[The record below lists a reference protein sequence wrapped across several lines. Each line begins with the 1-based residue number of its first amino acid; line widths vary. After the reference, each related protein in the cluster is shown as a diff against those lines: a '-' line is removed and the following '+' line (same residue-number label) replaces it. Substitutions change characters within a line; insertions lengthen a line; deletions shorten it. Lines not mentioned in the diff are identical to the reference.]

1 MDKFDY
7 LQAALK
13 DPWVRAY
20 LATIR
25 HNEGTDRG
33 GRGYAT
39 YFRYFDY
46 GESPA
51 ESLRTHHTHYVPL
64 GNGKYSSASGAY
76 QIINKTYQGLQ
87 QQFSRE
93 GVFKRMGER
102 PDSWSPE
109 VQDMMAVELLQ
120 QNGTLPLLLAHD
132 PSAIVGHKGQ
142 YKTWASWG
150 AKSPQSTVAAFNHF
164 LQQEGQ
170 APVTVKI
177 NGQDFNEAGLSY
189 AGGVPAGGSF
199 SSGGVSG
206 VTGRQRTVDTG
217 IDWGSVHVSGD
228 GGQGLALADDSGFSL
243 LGRSPTRLDYF
254 GGYHPRSTNTHI
266 DMRQQDTLET
276 AGVNTQYTRDSRPQ
290 LQPVPFGAANLIL
303 SPETDISDSE
313 KGVANR
319 AFMINQA
326 VNPAANTTYGAS
338 FTGSGI
344 RPTVTQYD
352 PETGRVTRNV
362 TLVRDSEYA
371 PDSGETPTADGQSP
385 AGYAADVSP
394 ESEFDNTEFM
404 VMPIDDYL
412 ARESSE
418 HQDVDRL
425 GTRVDRRIQDMVRD
439 TRVDV

>member
-1 MDKFDY
+1 MDRYDY
-7 LQAALK
+7 LQAALR

-64 GNGKYSSASGAY
+64 GDGKYSSASGAY

-109 VQDMMAVELLQ
+109 VQDLMAVELLR
-120 QNGTLPLLLAHD
+120 QNGTLPLLLAHN

-170 APVTVKI
+170 PPVTVNI

-189 AGGVPAGGSF
+189 AGGTVPAPAGSMGELRGTPDM
-199 SSGGVSG
+199 STRPDIQQVLGLKTS
-206 VTGRQRTVDTG
+206 D
-217 IDWGSVHVSGD
+217 IDWGD
-228 GGQGLALADDSGFSL
+228 ADS
-243 LGRSPTRLDYF
+243 TNMNYF
-254 GGYHPRSTNTHI
+254 GGYRSQASLDRLARRSKANT
-266 DMRQQDTLET
+266 LAES
-276 AGVNTQYTRDSRPQ
+276 GVNTPYNSQTRPVT
-290 LQPVPFGAANLIL
+290 QPVPFGLGNLVL
-303 SPETDISDSE
+303 SPETDISDSK
-313 KGVANR
+313 KGLNNR
-319 AFMINQA
+319 AFMINEA
-326 VNPAANTTYGAS
+326 TNPPEGVTYGAS

-344 RPTVTQYD
+344 RPTATKWGADGSAHNY
-352 PETGRVTRNV
+352 

-371 PDSGETPTADGQSP
+371 PDSGEAPAGVSGQSP
-385 AGYAADVSP
+385 AADPADASP
-394 ESEFDNTEFM
+394 ESEFDVLPMDEYLNNQRL
-404 VMPIDDYL
+404 PSDD
-412 ARESSE
+412 
-418 HQDVDRL
+418 VGRL
-425 GTRVDRRIQDMVRD
+425 GTRVDPRIKNIVENVS
-439 TRVDV
+439 VDKTNL

>member
-1 MDKFDY
+1 MDRYDY
-7 LQAALK
+7 LQAALR

-109 VQDMMAVELLQ
+109 VQDMMAVELLR
-120 QNGTLPLLLAHD
+120 QNGTLPLLLAHN

-177 NGQDFNEAGLSY
+177 NGQDCNEAGLSY
-189 AGGVPAGGSF
+189 AGGVVSAPAGGG
-199 SSGGVSG
+199 SGTQVFPGYTPLRVADVDWTGSG
-206 VTGRQRTVDTG
+206 TGGAVR
-217 IDWGSVHVSGD
+217 
-228 GGQGLALADDSGFSL
+228 LM
-243 LGRSPTRLDYF
+243 GRNGWDFF
-254 GGYHPRSTNTHI
+254 GGYRPSKPIVLNPS
-266 DMRQQDTLET
+266 DTLGT
-276 AGVNTQYTRDSRPQ
+276 AGVNTPYNSQTRPVT
-290 LQPVPFGAANLIL
+290 QPVPFGLGNLVL
-303 SPETDISDSE
+303 SPETDISDS
-313 KGVANR
+313 KNGLNNR
-319 AFMINQA
+319 AFMINEA
-326 VNPAANTTYGAS
+326 TNPPEGTTYGAS

-344 RPTVTQYD
+344 RPTATHVD
-352 PETGRVTRNV
+352 GNGNVHNV

-371 PDSGETPTADGQSP
+371 PDSGEGLDGAGQSP
-385 AGYAADVSP
+385 AGEAGSSP
-394 ESEFDNTEFM
+394 ESEFD
-404 VMPIDDYL
+404 VMPMDEYLSSQILPSDD
-412 ARESSE
+412 
-418 HQDVDRL
+418 VKRL
-425 GTRVDRRIQDMVRD
+425 GTHVDNRIQKIVDD
-439 TRVDV
+439 THVTM

>member
-1 MDKFDY
+1 MDRYDY
-7 LQAALK
+7 LQAALR

-76 QIINKTYQGLQ
+76 QIINKTYQDLQ

-109 VQDMMAVELLQ
+109 VQDMMAVELLRR
-120 QNGTLPLLLAHD
+120 NGTLPLLLAHN

-142 YKTWASWG
+142 YKTWKSWD

-170 APVTVKI
+170 APVTVNI

-189 AGGVPAGGSF
+189 AGGVSPAPAGSMGELRGTPDMSARPDVQQVL
-199 SSGGVSG
+199 GLKVG
-206 VTGRQRTVDTG
+206 D
-217 IDWGSVHVSGD
+217 INWGD
-228 GGQGLALADDSGFSL
+228 ADS
-243 LGRSPTRLDYF
+243 TNMNYF
-254 GGYHPRSTNTHI
+254 GGYRSQASLDRLARRSKANT
-266 DMRQQDTLET
+266 LAES
-276 AGVNTQYTRDSRPQ
+276 GVNTPYNSQTRPVT
-290 LQPVPFGAANLIL
+290 QPVPFGLSNLVL
-303 SPETDISDSE
+303 SPETDISDSK
-313 KGVANR
+313 KGLNNR
-319 AFMINQA
+319 AFMINEA
-326 VNPAANTTYGAS
+326 TNPPEGTTYGAS

-344 RPTVTQYD
+344 RPTATHVD
-352 PETGRVTRNV
+352 GNGNVHNV

-371 PDSGETPTADGQSP
+371 PDSGEGLDGAGQSP
-385 AGYAADVSP
+385 AGEAGSSP
-394 ESEFDNTEFM
+394 ESEFD
-404 VMPIDDYL
+404 VMPMDDYL
-412 ARESSE
+412 SS
-418 HQDVDRL
+418 QILPSDDVKRL
-425 GTRVDRRIQDMVRD
+425 GTHVDDRIQKIVDD
-439 TRVDV
+439 THVTM

>member
-39 YFRYFDY
+39 YFRYYDN
-46 GESPA
+46 GETP
-51 ESLRTHHTHYVPL
+51 EETLRSYHLHWMPI
-64 GNGKYSSASGAY
+64 GNGKFSSASGAY
-76 QIINKTYQGLQ
+76 QIINSTYRSLQ
-87 QQFSRE
+87 KRFDKA
-93 GVFKRMGER
+93 GVFQRMGVR

-109 VQDMMAVELLQ
+109 VQDMMAVELLNE
-120 QNGTLPLLLAHD
+120 NGILKRLLAHD
-132 PSAIVGHKGQ
+132 PGVITAGN
-142 YKTWASWG
+142 KTWASFG
-150 AKSPQSTVAAFNHF
+150 VKSPQSTAAAFNHY

-170 APVTVKI
+170 SPVTVKI
-177 NGQDFNEAGLSY
+177 NGQNFNGSGLDY
-189 AGGVPAGGSF
+189 AGGAPAGGSF

-217 IDWGSVHVSGD
+217 IDWGSVHVSGN
-228 GGQGLALADDSGFSL
+228 GGQGLALADDSGFSM

-266 DMRQQDTLET
+266 DMRPQDTLET

-290 LQPVPFGAANLIL
+290 LQPVPFGTANLIL

-326 VNPAANTTYGAS
+326 VNPAPNTTYGAS

-344 RPTVTQYD
+344 RPTATQYD
-352 PETGRVTRNV
+352 PETGRVIRNV

-371 PDSGETPTADGQSP
+371 PDSGETPAADGQSP
-385 AGYAADVSP
+385 AGYTADVSP

-425 GTRVDRRIQDMVRD
+425 GTRVDRRIQDMVRNI
-439 TRVDV
+439 RVDV

>member
-20 LATIR
+20 LKTIQ

-39 YFRYFDY
+39 YFRYYDN
-46 GESPA
+46 GETP
-51 ESLRTHHTHYVPL
+51 EETLRSYHLHWMPI
-64 GNGKYSSASGAY
+64 GNGKFSSASGAY
-76 QIINKTYQGLQ
+76 QIINKTYRSLQ
-87 QQFSRE
+87 ERFDKA
-93 GVFKRMGER
+93 GVFQRMGER

-109 VQDMMAVELLQ
+109 VQDMMAVELL
-120 QNGTLPLLLAHD
+120 NESGILKRLLAHD
-132 PSAIVGHKGQ
+132 PGVITAGN
-142 YKTWASWG
+142 KTWASFG
-150 AKSPQSTVAAFNHF
+150 VKSPQSTAAAFNHY

-170 APVTVKI
+170 SPVTVKI
-177 NGQDFNEAGLSY
+177 NGQNFNGSGLSY
-189 AGGVPAGGSF
+189 AGGSVSAPAGGSF
-199 SSGGVSG
+199 SSG

-217 IDWGSVHVSGD
+217 IDWGSVHASGD

-266 DMRQQDTLET
+266 DMRPQDTLET

-290 LQPVPFGAANLIL
+290 LQPVPFGTANLIL

-326 VNPAANTTYGAS
+326 VNPAPNTTYGAS

-344 RPTVTQYD
+344 RPTATQYD
-352 PETGRVTRNV
+352 PETGRVIRNV

-371 PDSGETPTADGQSP
+371 PDSGETLTADGQSP

-425 GTRVDRRIQDMVRD
+425 GTRVDRRIQDMVRNI
-439 TRVDV
+439 RVDV

>member
-1 MDKFDY
+1 MDKYDY

-109 VQDMMAVELLQ
+109 VQDMMAVELLR
-120 QNGTLPLLLAHD
+120 QNGTLPLLLAHN
-132 PSAIVGHKGQ
+132 PSAIIGHKGQ

-170 APVTVKI
+170 PPVTVKI

-189 AGGVPAGGSF
+189 AGGVSPAPAGSMGELRGTLDMSARPDVQQVLGLKT
-199 SSGGVSG
+199 S
-206 VTGRQRTVDTG
+206 D
-217 IDWGSVHVSGD
+217 IDWGD
-228 GGQGLALADDSGFSL
+228 ADS
-243 LGRSPTRLDYF
+243 TNMNYF
-254 GGYHPRSTNTHI
+254 GGYRSQASLDRLARRSKANT
-266 DMRQQDTLET
+266 LAES
-276 AGVNTQYTRDSRPQ
+276 GVNTPYNSQTRPVT
-290 LQPVPFGAANLIL
+290 QPVPFELGNLVL
-303 SPETDISDSE
+303 SPETDISDS
-313 KGVANR
+313 KRGLNNR
-319 AFMINQA
+319 AFMINEA
-326 VNPAANTTYGAS
+326 TNPPEGTTYGAS

-344 RPTVTQYD
+344 RPTATHVD
-352 PETGRVTRNV
+352 GNGNVHNV

-371 PDSGETPTADGQSP
+371 PDSGEGLDGAGQSP
-385 AGYAADVSP
+385 AGEAGSSP
-394 ESEFDNTEFM
+394 ESEFD
-404 VMPIDDYL
+404 VMPMDDYL
-412 ARESSE
+412 SS
-418 HQDVDRL
+418 QILPSDDVKRL
-425 GTRVDRRIQDMVRD
+425 GTHVDDRIQKIVDD
-439 TRVDV
+439 THVTM

>member
-1 MDKFDY
+1 MDKYDY

-120 QNGTLPLLLAHD
+120 QNGTLPLLLAHN

-170 APVTVKI
+170 PPVTVKI

-189 AGGVPAGGSF
+189 AGGAVSAPAGGG
-199 SSGGVSG
+199 SGSQVFPGYTPLRVADVDWTGSG
-206 VTGRQRTVDTG
+206 TGGAVR
-217 IDWGSVHVSGD
+217 
-228 GGQGLALADDSGFSL
+228 LM
-243 LGRSPTRLDYF
+243 GRNGWDFF
-254 GGYHPRSTNTHI
+254 GGYRPSEPIVLNPS
-266 DMRQQDTLET
+266 DTLGT
-276 AGVNTQYTRDSRPQ
+276 AGVNTPYNSQTRPVT
-290 LQPVPFGAANLIL
+290 QPVPFGLGNLVL
-303 SPETDISDSE
+303 SPETDISDSK
-313 KGVANR
+313 KGLNNR
-319 AFMINQA
+319 AFMINEA
-326 VNPAANTTYGAS
+326 TNPPEGTTYGAS

-344 RPTVTQYD
+344 RPTATHVD
-352 PETGRVTRNV
+352 GNGNVHNV

-371 PDSGETPTADGQSP
+371 PDSGEGLDGAGQSP
-385 AGYAADVSP
+385 AGEAGSSP
-394 ESEFDNTEFM
+394 ESEFD
-404 VMPIDDYL
+404 VMPMDDYL
-412 ARESSE
+412 SS
-418 HQDVDRL
+418 QILPSDDVERL
-425 GTRVDRRIQDMVRD
+425 GTHVDKRIQKIVDD
-439 TRVDV
+439 THVTV

>member
-1 MDKFDY
+1 MDRYDY
-7 LQAALK
+7 LQAALR

-109 VQDMMAVELLQ
+109 VQDMMAVELLR
-120 QNGTLPLLLAHD
+120 QNGTLPLLLAHN
-132 PSAIVGHKGQ
+132 PSAIIGHKGQ

-170 APVTVKI
+170 PPVTVKI

-189 AGGVPAGGSF
+189 AGVVSPAPAGSMGEL
-199 SSGGVSG
+199 SGTAA
-206 VTGRQRTVDTG
+206 VTARPDVQQVLGLKTSD
-217 IDWGSVHVSGD
+217 IDWGD
-228 GGQGLALADDSGFSL
+228 ADS
-243 LGRSPTRLDYF
+243 TNMNYF
-254 GGYHPRSTNTHI
+254 GGYRSQASLDRLARRSKANTLAESGI
-266 DMRQQDTLET
+266 
-276 AGVNTQYTRDSRPQ
+276 NTPYNSQTRPVT
-290 LQPVPFGAANLIL
+290 QPVPFELGNLVL
-303 SPETDISDSE
+303 SPETDISDSK
-313 KGVANR
+313 KGLNNR
-319 AFMINQA
+319 AFMINEA
-326 VNPAANTTYGAS
+326 TNPPEGTTYGAS

-344 RPTVTQYD
+344 RPTATHVD
-352 PETGRVTRNV
+352 GNGNVHNV

-371 PDSGETPTADGQSP
+371 PDSGEGLDGAGQSP
-385 AGYAADVSP
+385 AGEAGSSP
-394 ESEFDNTEFM
+394 ESEFD
-404 VMPIDDYL
+404 VMPMDDYL
-412 ARESSE
+412 SS
-418 HQDVDRL
+418 QILPSDDVKRL
-425 GTRVDRRIQDMVRD
+425 GTHVDDRIQKIVDD
-439 TRVDV
+439 THLTM